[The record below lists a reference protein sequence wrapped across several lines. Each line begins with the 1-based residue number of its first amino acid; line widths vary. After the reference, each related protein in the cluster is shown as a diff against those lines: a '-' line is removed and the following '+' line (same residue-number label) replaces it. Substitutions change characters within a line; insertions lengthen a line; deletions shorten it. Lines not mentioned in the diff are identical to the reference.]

1 MPMSALNAAYEVLK
15 DAGEPLHYE
24 EITKR
29 MLDRRLWETRGNTP
43 PATVRGE
50 LSTDIRKRGSASRFQ
65 RVKRGFFTAGA
76 PHQTSS
82 GRTDTPEDSGASR
95 SEARPLSFLDAA
107 EKILRESGSN
117 EPISYL
123 EIANKA
129 IEAELIQ
136 TEGLTPAASLTAQIG
151 VDIRRRE
158 ARGER
163 ARFVRPERGKI
174 ALAPSLPVRV
184 ADRIEAQNRHVRAQ
198 LLERARQSTPADFEQ
213 LVAALLV
220 AMGFEEV
227 DVTSRSRDGGID
239 VRGILVVADV
249 VRLRMAVQA
258 KRWQQNVP
266 RPVVQQVR
274 GSLGAHEQGLIITT
288 SSFSQGARKEA
299 ERPDASPVALVDGKQ
314 LALLLAEKEI
324 GAKRDKYDLPN
335 SGCSWTP
342 SAAVAGTRR
351 RQPPAARRR
360 SGRRGCDTPGPGRTG
375 Q

>member
-117 EPISYL
+117 EPMSYL
-123 EIANKA
+123 DIANKA
-129 IEAELIQ
+129 IEAGLIQ
-136 TEGLTPAASLTAQIG
+136 TDGLTPAASLSAQVG

-158 ARGER
+158 ARGES

-174 ALAPSLPVRV
+174 GLAPSLPVGV
-184 ADRIEAQNRHVRAQ
+184 ADRIEEQNRHVRIQ

-213 LVAALLV
+213 LVAALLE

-239 VRGILVVADV
+239 VRGTLVVADV

-258 KRWQQNVP
+258 KRWQQNVTS
-266 RPVVQQVR
+266 PVVQQVR
-274 GSLGAHEQGLIITT
+274 GSLSAHEQGLIITT
-288 SSFSQGARKEA
+288 SGFSQGARKEA
-299 ERPDASPVALVDGKQ
+299 KRPDASPVALMDGEQ
-314 LALLLAEKEI
+314 LARLLAEKEI
-324 GAKRDKYDLPN
+324 GAERTKYDL
-335 SGCSWTP
+335 WTLLEP
-342 SAAVAGTRR
+342 DSAAH
-351 RQPPAARRR
+351 
-360 SGRRGCDTPGPGRTG
+360 
-375 Q
+375 

>member
-1 MPMSALNAAYEVLK
+1 MSALDAAYEVLQE
-15 DAGEPLHYE
+15 AGEPLHYE

-29 MLDRRLWETRGNTP
+29 MLDRRLWETRGKTP
-43 PATVRGE
+43 PATVSGA

-65 RVKRGFFTAGA
+65 RVKRGFFTAGV

-82 GRTDTPEDSGASR
+82 GRTDTPEDSGVSR
-95 SEARPLSFLDAA
+95 SEARPSSFLDAA
-107 EKILRESGSN
+107 EKILRDSGSN
-117 EPISYL
+117 EPMGYL
-123 EIANKA
+123 EIAKKA
-129 IEAELIQ
+129 IEAKLIQ

-198 LLERARQSTPADFEQ
+198 LLERARKSTPADFEQ

-258 KRWQQNVP
+258 KRLQQNVTS
-266 RPVVQQVR
+266 PVVQQVR

-288 SSFSQGARKEA
+288 SGFSQGARKEA

-314 LALLLAEKEI
+314 LARLLAEKEI
-324 GAKRDKYDLPN
+324 GAKRDKYDLWMLLDP
-335 SGCSWTP
+335 
-342 SAAVAGTRR
+342 
-351 RQPPAARRR
+351 
-360 SGRRGCDTPGPGRTG
+360 
-375 Q
+375 